1 MTHKMGIR
9 NKFKLIVENVKK
21 MDDVGDLGVQGVIIW
36 SYRTSMMV
44 QTELSWLSSVKNVFN
59 MVMELLVI

>member
-21 MDDVGDLGVQGVIIW
+21 MDDVGDLGVQGVII
-36 SYRTSMMV
+36 
-44 QTELSWLSSVKNVFN
+44 
-59 MVMELLVI
+59 